1 MSTHRCDVIEV
12 KLENH
17 ENADA
22 LSIVRFGGY
31 QCVVKTDDWNDGD
44 LAVYVPPDSLVDTTR
59 PEFSFLKREGRDQ
72 ERVKVVKLR
81 GVISQGLLI
90 PAPDGVGVGDCC
102 MEHFGV
108 EHYEPPMKSV
118 STKGEDMAAPPGV
131 YPKYD
136 VENLNRYNQVLA
148 VNEMVVI
155 TEKLHGAN
163 ARFTFKD
170 GEMRCGSRTRWK
182 GYHEQ
187 NLWWRALEQN
197 PWIKEWCEY
206 NPTMTIYGEV
216 FGNVQNL
223 KYGANKDTIMVRA
236 FDIWDN
242 IENRWLSWKEVKK
255 TFTCFDS
262 FDCHALNTF
271 DQVWVPVLYEGPFD
285 EDAARELA
293 EGDSSIPGANHH
305 REGVVVCPM
314 EERWEKSVG
323 RVQLKIVGN
332 KYLMKA

>member
-12 KLENH
+12 KLEKH

-31 QCVVKTDDWNDGD
+31 QCVVKTSDWKDGD
-44 LAVYVPPDSLVDTTR
+44 LGVYIPPDSLVDTNR
-59 PEFSFLKREGRDQ
+59 PEFSFLKKEGRDQ

-108 EHYEPPMKSV
+108 EHYQPPMKSI
-118 STKGEDMAAPPGV
+118 SSKGEDTNAPSGV

-136 VENLNRYNQVLA
+136 VENLNRYNQVLTL
-148 VNEMVVI
+148 NENVVI
-155 TEKLHGAN
+155 TEKIHGAN

-170 GEMRCGSRTRWK
+170 GQMYCGSRTRWK
-182 GYHEQ
+182 KEYEH
-187 NLWWRALEQN
+187 NLWWRALAQN
-197 PWIKEWCEY
+197 PWIRDWCIV
-206 NPTMTIYGEV
+206 NPDLTIYGEV
-216 FGNVQNL
+216 FGNVQDL
-223 KYGANKDTIMVRA
+223 KYGADKDTVFFRA
-236 FDIWDN
+236 FDIWHN
-242 IENRWLSWKEVKK
+242 VENRWLNWLEIPD
-255 TFTCFDS
+255 TFRSVSIDS
-262 FDCHALNTF
+262 NYFRK
-271 DQVWVPVLYEGPFD
+271 VWVPILYEGPFD
-285 EDAARELA
+285 EEVARELA
-293 EGDSSIPGANHH
+293 EGDSMIPDANHH
-305 REGVVVCPM
+305 AEGVVVCPM

-332 KYLMKA
+332 RYLMKA